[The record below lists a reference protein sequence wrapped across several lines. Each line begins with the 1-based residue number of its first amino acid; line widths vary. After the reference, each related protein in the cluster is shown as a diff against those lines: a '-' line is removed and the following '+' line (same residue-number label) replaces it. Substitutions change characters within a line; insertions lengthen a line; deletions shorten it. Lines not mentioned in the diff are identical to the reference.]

1 MLGRRQSNLTR
12 EQSLA
17 AVPVRNAAV
26 RDERGDDG
34 KIVLRVPVKRTGVWK
49 ALGRVLNVPEADRR
63 VELDELGTF
72 VWELCDGK
80 TDVRAIIER
89 FSRRFKL
96 NRKEAEV
103 SMVAY
108 LRTLARRRLVGIM
121 VAESTPASKP
131 ASS

>member
-1 MLGRRQSNLTR
+1 MFGKRQPKLTR

-17 AVPVRNAAV
+17 SVPVRNAAI
-26 RDERGDDG
+26 REECREDG
-34 KIVLRVPVKRTGVWK
+34 TLLLRVPIRRTGVWK